1 MAVRGAKNEKER
13 VIEKILIENYENY
26 HRLAYGYV
34 HNEADAMDIVQEGA
48 YKAILKSDTLHETAF
63 AATWVYRIMLNE
75 VFRFCREDTK
85 KRSRECAESAGL
97 GESASGESM
106 AYMDFLELYDA
117 LGDLETNERM
127 ILEMKYFDG
136 LKLWEVAEKLNLN
149 ENTVKSRLYRAIG
162 KLRAAM
168 SR

>member
-1 MAVRGAKNEKER
+1 MAVRGAKSEKES
-13 VIEKILIENYENY
+13 VIEKILIENYEKY
-26 HRLAYGYV
+26 YRLAYGYV

-48 YKAILKSDTLHETAF
+48 YKAILKSDTLRETAF

-75 VFRFCREDTK
+75 VFQFCRENTK
-85 KRSRECAESAGL
+85 KRSRECAEAAGL
-97 GESASGESM
+97 GEPAAGESM
-106 AYMDFLELYDA
+106 AYMDFLELYDT

>member
-1 MAVRGAKNEKER
+1 MGEP
-13 VIEKILIENYENY
+13 
-26 HRLAYGYV
+26 
-34 HNEADAMDIVQEGA
+34 
-48 YKAILKSDTLHETAF
+48 
-63 AATWVYRIMLNE
+63 AA
-75 VFRFCREDTK
+75 
-85 KRSRECAESAGL
+85 
-97 GESASGESM
+97 GESM

>member
-1 MAVRGAKNEKER
+1 MAVRGAKSEKES
-13 VIEKILIENYENY
+13 VIEKILIVNYEKY
-26 HRLAYGYV
+26 YRLAYGYV

-48 YKAILKSDTLHETAF
+48 YKAILKSDTLRETAF

-75 VFRFCREDTK
+75 VFQFCRENTK
-85 KRSRECAESAGL
+85 KKSRECAESAGL
-97 GESASGESM
+97 GEPAASESM

-136 LKLWEVAEKLNLN
+136 LKLWEVAEKLNIN